1 MDSPTFASFL
11 SPEGIIVAGSLITAL
26 IQLIKSVFPAID
38 AKVSGAVQAFV
49 LSAVLYLVTALVV
62 GLPSADA
69 YLTLIASWLAC
80 ATAAVG
86 VHSTVKYGVRGE

>member
-11 SPEGIIVAGSLITAL
+11 TPEGIIVAGSLITAFIAL
-26 IQLIKSVFPAID
+26 LKSVFPAID
-38 AKVSGAVQAFV
+38 AKVSGAIMAFI
-49 LSAVLYLVTALVV
+49 LSAILYLVTALVI
-62 GLPSADA
+62 GLPDADA

-86 VHSTVKYGVRGE
+86 VHSTVKYGVRSE